1 MTQLST
7 QNWRPS
13 ASIETLKQRAK
24 IVQQIRQF
32 FASKNVMEVDTPAL
46 SQATITDLHLHTFVT
61 TFNNP
66 ASPIATTMYLQ
77 TSPEFAMK
85 RLLCAGSGAI
95 FQISKAFRNEEA
107 GRNHN
112 PEFTMLE
119 WYQPAYDHFQLMAEM
134 DELLSSILGWATA
147 DKISYQNAFKLHL
160 ECDPLSASLEELKEV
175 ASQHGYADIAAMEQD
190 SDILLN
196 LLFSQHVEPQIA
208 QSRPCFVYDFPA
220 SQAALARISPTDS
233 RVAERF
239 ELYFK
244 GIELANGFHEL
255 SDPVEQRQRFESDND
270 KRRAAGLPAMPI
282 DENLLEALSSGLP
295 DCSGVA
301 MGIDRLLML
310 ALDKNS
316 IQDVLAF
323 PHNKA

>member
-1 MTQLST
+1 MTHLPK

-13 ASIETLKQRAK
+13 ASIETLKQRANIIQK
-24 IVQQIRQF
+24 IRQF
-32 FASKNVMEVDTPAL
+32 FALKNVMEVDTPAL
-46 SQATITDLHLHTFVT
+46 SQATITDLHLYTFVT

-66 ASPIATTMYLQ
+66 SSPAAKTMYLQ

-95 FQISKAFRNEEA
+95 FQLSKAFRNEEA
-107 GRNHN
+107 GRFHN

-134 DELLSSILGWATA
+134 DELLSSILGWETA
-147 DKISYQNAFKLHL
+147 DKISYQNAFKQHL
-160 ECDPLSASLEELKEV
+160 ACDPLSASLEELKEV
-175 ASQHGYADIAAMEQD
+175 ASQYGYADIAAKEQD
-190 SDILLN
+190 PDTLLN
-196 LLFSQHVEPQIA
+196 LLFSQQIEPKIA
-208 QSRPCFVYDFPA
+208 QNRPCFVYDFPA

-239 ELYFK
+239 ELYFM

-255 SDPVEQRQRFESDND
+255 SDPVEQRQRFENDNA

-310 ALDKNS
+310 ALNKNS

-323 PHNKA
+323 PHDKA